1 MLQDEDFTD
10 MLSIGAKIE
19 DKYAHLFDAAIINDD
34 IVKASK
40 QFMVVIN
47 ELQAKPQWVPL
58 QWLRWRHLTSRLGTW
73 LLVRIWRHSVRN

>member
-58 QWLRWRHLTSRLGTW
+58 QWLR
-73 LLVRIWRHSVRN
+73 

>member
-1 MLQDEDFTD
+1 MFQDEDFTD

-40 QFMVVIN
+40 QLMVVIN

-58 QWLRWRHLTSRLGTW
+58 QWLR
-73 LLVRIWRHSVRN
+73 